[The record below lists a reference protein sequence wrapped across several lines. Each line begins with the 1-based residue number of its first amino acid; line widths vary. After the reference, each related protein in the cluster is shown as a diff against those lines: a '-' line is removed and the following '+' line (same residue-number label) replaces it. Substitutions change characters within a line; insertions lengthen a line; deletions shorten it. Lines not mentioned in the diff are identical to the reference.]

1 MAVHRRLWDRYV
13 RPGWTGVPAG
23 ARILLVGSVLASLL
37 AVAIQLTGLG
47 STGTQRLWADN
58 LAWTVAGIA
67 ALCGSLAAALT
78 VKGGQGIRPAW
89 LWYAAASACWIV
101 GALVRI
107 TVAGRAPNTLAASCW
122 VACAVC
128 GLVSFARRLPRL
140 YIYAI
145 FLLDA
150 IPVILLAVAIVRTV
164 EPPPATMSADRA
176 VFLLLYPGVFGLLAA
191 HAVQMTDLHLQVRK
205 VPPAIW
211 LFTAGFCAMALAA
224 LLWTPVV
231 VRSGV
236 AQGHTAGALWT
247 LGLLGVGA
255 SGVARA
261 LQPTESLR
269 LPKVEQQ
276 RGPHALPPAAA
287 VLGLIIMLA
296 ISPASGRLLILV
308 FLLTAA
314 LDLFVRVT
322 LLRREDVH
330 LLARLASQN
339 ERLLELDRMKDEFV
353 ALVSHELR
361 TPLTAI
367 AGYLE
372 LFESAGPLTAQQRE
386 FTGIIHRNT
395 DRLLRLIGDL
405 LFLSRVQAGQL
416 RVEFGETDLLEVV
429 ELSIQAARP
438 AADSKDITL
447 SLSAAPVPHLM
458 ADRMR
463 LSQLVDNLVSN
474 AIKFTPQGGRITIAT
489 GTEDQSAVLDV
500 TDTGLGISAAE
511 CEHVFDRFFRAQ
523 NAICQAV
530 QGTGLGL
537 TITKA
542 IVDAHGGT
550 ISLSSQLD
558 QGTTFRVRL
567 PTRQAANAAAS
578 DVHPAPSANLPRTD
592 ALHER

>member
-1 MAVHRRLWDRYV
+1 MAIHRRLLDRYV

-23 ARILLVGSVLASLL
+23 PRALLAGSVLAALL
-37 AVAIQLTGLG
+37 AVAAQLTGLA
-47 STGTQRLWADN
+47 STGTLRMWADN
-58 LAWTVAGIA
+58 LAWTAAGVA
-67 ALCGSLAAALT
+67 ALCGTLAAALT
-78 VKGGQGIRPAW
+78 VPGGEGIRAAW
-89 LWYAAASACWIV
+89 LWYAAAAACWIA
-101 GALVRI
+101 GALIRD
-107 TVAGRAPNTLAASCW
+107 TVSGGTPNAVAASCW
-122 VACAVC
+122 VAFAVC

-140 YIYAI
+140 YIYAV

-164 EPPPATMSADRA
+164 EPPPAGIGPDRA

-191 HAVQMTDLHLQVRK
+191 HAVQMADIHLQVRT
-205 VPPAIW
+205 VPLAVW
-211 LFTAGFCAMALAA
+211 LFTAGFLAMALAA
-224 LLWTPVV
+224 LLWVPVV

-236 AQGHTAGALWT
+236 AQGHSVGALWT
-247 LGLLGVGA
+247 VGLLGIGA

-261 LQPTESLR
+261 LQPTDSLR

-296 ISPASGRLLILV
+296 ISPASGRLLVLV
-308 FLLTAA
+308 FLLIAA

-322 LLRREDVH
+322 LLRREDLH

-339 ERLLELDRMKDEFV
+339 ERLLEFDRMKDEFV

-372 LFESAGPLTAQQRE
+372 LFEDAGPLTPRQRE
-386 FTGIIHRNT
+386 FTGVIRRNT

-405 LFLSRVQAGQL
+405 LFLSRVQAGEL
-416 RVEFGETDLLEVV
+416 TIEFGETDLLEVV
-429 ELSIQAARP
+429 QLSIEAARP

-447 SLSAAPVPHLM
+447 SLSAAPVPHLT

-474 AIKFTPQGGRITIAT
+474 AIKFTPQGERLRSRWALRARAPPLTSPTPAWASPRPSVSMSST
-489 GTEDQSAVLDV
+489 G
-500 TDTGLGISAAE
+500 
-511 CEHVFDRFFRAQ
+511 
-523 NAICQAV
+523 
-530 QGTGLGL
+530 
-537 TITKA
+537 
-542 IVDAHGGT
+542 
-550 ISLSSQLD
+550 SS
-558 QGTTFRVRL
+558 V
-567 PTRQAANAAAS
+567 
-578 DVHPAPSANLPRTD
+578 PRMPF
-592 ALHER
+592 ARRSRGPGWA